1 MFKYCSVVIFK
12 YKLVRSKYPCLS
24 TSLHD
29 RLRLDMRVATDFST
43 NDISDTLQHMTV
55 STLSLSH
62 DRIDPEF

>member
-1 MFKYCSVVIFK
+1 MIFK

-43 NDISDTLQHMTV
+43 NDISDTLQHMV
-55 STLSLSH
+55 MSMLA
-62 DRIDPEF
+62 